1 MNSLML
7 GINVSAAVRVEAG
20 YMDLTGGRP
29 ILEDLPVNLG
39 IPKSSTSNPLPG
51 AAIVSIHVNN
61 NHHDGL

>member
-1 MNSLML
+1 
-7 GINVSAAVRVEAG
+7 
-20 YMDLTGGRP
+20 MDLTGGRP